1 MMMLEVDKK
10 YVVYSEEKNKL
21 TIFQVFKLGD
31 DLIFECQEENNEYK
45 TFEFDDFKTK
55 FDGSVWLGLL

>member
-10 YVVYSEEKNKL
+10 YVVYSEELDRL
-21 TIFQVFKLGD
+21 TVFQVFKID
-31 DLIFECQEENNEYK
+31 NDLVFECQEENNEYK
-45 TFEFDDFKTK
+45 TFSFDDFKTK

>member
-21 TIFQVFKLGD
+21 TIFEVYKLND
-31 DLIFECQEENNEYK
+31 DLLFDCQEDDLEIK
-45 TFEFDDFKTK
+45 TLLFDDFKIK
-55 FDGSVWLGLL
+55 YDGSVWLGLL